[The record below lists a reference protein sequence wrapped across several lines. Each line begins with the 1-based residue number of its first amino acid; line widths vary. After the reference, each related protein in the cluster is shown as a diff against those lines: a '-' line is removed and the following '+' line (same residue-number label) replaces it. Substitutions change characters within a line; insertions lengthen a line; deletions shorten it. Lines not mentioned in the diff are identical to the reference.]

1 MMQNLE
7 NSHDIRILKDR
18 LFEEEKQYLILQQKK
33 NTATSDLLAVKLETN
48 DVLMKTSKIDNSAQD
63 VLMIK

>member
-48 DVLMKTSKIDNSAQD
+48 DVLMQTSKIDNSAQD

>member
-48 DVLMKTSKIDNSAQD
+48 DVLMQTSKIDNSAQD
-63 VLMIK
+63 ILMIK